1 MAQVSNV
8 QSRTIRINGSLP
20 ESVKTTLS
28 TMKDVVLLQK
38 DGEEGRSKCFV
49 TAEEVTSVIE
59 LLSTNNVA
67 FRPHFYSLFAKFNQE
82 LKKDE
87 VDKLNAKITEI
98 APNSEISYSRIDENG
113 HTGKV
118 VLDRFDDY
126 NALRAHTGEF
136 TFYKFNRTKAQSRM
150 GGSRKPSEGAAQGGA
165 RPVRSQKPSYAS
177 AVAPD
182 AAAPATEAGWETQ
195 GKRQSRG
202 RGGARTAAPRAP
214 RAPRATGASKP
225 APASSS

>member
-8 QSRTIRINGSLP
+8 QSRTLRVVGSLP
-20 ESVKTTLS
+20 EEVKTTLS
-28 TMKDVVLLQK
+28 SQSGVVVLEK
-38 DGEEGRSKCFV
+38 ESKSGRSKTFV
-49 TAEEVTSVIE
+49 SAEEISPVIQT
-59 LLSTNNVA
+59 LSTNNVT

-82 LKKDE
+82 LKKEE

-98 APNSEISYSRIDENG
+98 APKSEISYSRIDENG

-150 GGSRKPSEGAAQGGA
+150 GGSRKPSDGVVQGGA
-165 RPVRSQKPSYAS
+165 KPFRSQKPSYAS
-177 AVAPD
+177 AVAP
-182 AAAPATEAGWETQ
+182 AAAQAQTSEAGWETQ
-195 GKRQSRG
+195 AKRQSRG
-202 RGGARTAAPRAP
+202 RGGARTTAPRAP
-214 RAPRATGASKP
+214 RAKP
-225 APASSS
+225 APASS